1 MIKKAI
7 QRGRSERRGVNPLQ
21 PEEQWVPKNVEPLTG
36 TRCQTSCNG
45 RTRTKL
51 GAFFNIRPAS
61 SRILP
66 RCAFISRVEL
76 MGELDRITVVDH

>member
-1 MIKKAI
+1 MFKKAI

-45 RTRTKL
+45 
-51 GAFFNIRPAS
+51 
-61 SRILP
+61 
-66 RCAFISRVEL
+66 
-76 MGELDRITVVDH
+76 